1 MRDAPLYCI
10 RIGYLTCKH
19 DAILSVYT
27 TPPYEVHILR
37 PLLLWSDC
45 IGQQG
50 KQISHILRS
59 RFLISPMAQTITI
72 PPLRSVDY
80 YYAMLRSFPPVYTA
94 IAVS

>member
-27 TPPYEVHILR
+27 TPSCEVHILR

-50 KQISHILRS
+50 KPMQRVGNIS
-59 RFLISPMAQTITI
+59 FLISPKAQTIT
-72 PPLRSVDY
+72 
-80 YYAMLRSFPPVYTA
+80 ATCYTA
-94 IAVS
+94 QPFSTVESDGCRIPKATVGM